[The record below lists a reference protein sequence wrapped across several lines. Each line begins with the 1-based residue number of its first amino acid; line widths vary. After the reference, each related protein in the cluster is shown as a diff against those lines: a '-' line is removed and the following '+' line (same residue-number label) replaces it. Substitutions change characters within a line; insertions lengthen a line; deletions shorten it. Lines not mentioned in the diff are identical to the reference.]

1 MYLDIKKYHDCNLT
15 EKGNIFAWDDTS
27 KLKISYLN
35 TTDEEEG
42 KLCEKSSVYYVPLG
56 KSLENKVG
64 FEAGMEFCENIGGEM
79 AVIGR
84 LHFTM

>member
-1 MYLDIKKYHDCNLT
+1 M
-15 EKGNIFAWDDTS
+15 
-27 KLKISYLN
+27 N

-42 KLCEKSSVYYVPLG
+42 KLCEKSPAYYVPLG
-56 KSLENKVG
+56 KALENKVG